1 MAYSNF
7 TLPQV
12 AKTFGLQ
19 IHEVL
24 NPYDATPPIAPS
36 PDLERTLNENI
47 PLALAI
53 NTEKARSEFLIAPIL
68 LELRRRSPIPI
79 SLFSGT
85 EFTIDPTQGLTGYC
99 DYLISLSPQ
108 QLMISAPIVAIVEAK
123 NEDLKAGLG
132 QCIAEL
138 VAAQTFNYQENQPFQ
153 RLYGIVTS
161 GELWK
166 FLQLE
171 DKVVSIDLSN
181 YEIHQIGKILAILLS
196 FLPQAPTLAQTPG
209 DGKIGDGKI
218 GPEVPSTS
226 SHV

>member
-12 AKTFGLQ
+12 IKTFNLQ
-19 IHEVL
+19 LQEVSDL
-24 NPYDATPPIAPS
+24 YRSISPLEPS
-36 PDLERTLNENI
+36 PELQRILTENI

-53 NTEKARSEFLIAPIL
+53 NTEKARSEFLIAPVL
-68 LELRRRSPIPI
+68 LELRRRSPVPI

-85 EFTIDPTQGLTGYC
+85 EFTIDPDHGLSGFC

-108 QLMISAPIVAIVEAK
+108 QLLITAPVVAIVEAK

-138 VAAQTFNYQENQPFQ
+138 VAAQRFNQQENHPLCP
-153 RLYGIVTS
+153 LYGIVTS

-166 FLQLE
+166 FLQLT
-171 DKVVSIDLSN
+171 DHTIVIDLHN
-181 YEIHQIGKILAILLS
+181 YEIHQINKILGILLS
-196 FLPQAPTLAQTPG
+196 WL
-209 DGKIGDGKI
+209 K
-218 GPEVPSTS
+218 TS
-226 SHV
+226 STTP